1 MFVDGLQQVVVRSAA
16 EVVAATQFVAL
27 TRATGRTEQN
37 HRSSRSHAV
46 LQLTVEKR
54 VTRPA
59 TRDRK
64 KKTVTQTARLSLID
78 LAGSERASQ
87 TQNRGLRLTEGANI
101 NKSPSNKIK

>member
-1 MFVDGLQQVVVRSAA
+1 MLLPSQLVHNGNRRRKMSPTAA
-16 EVVAATQFVAL
+16 NEV
-27 TRATGRTEQN
+27 
-37 HRSSRSHAV
+37 SSRSHAV

-59 TRDRK
+59 ARDRK